1 MGHISLVTISGSAKK
16 KKSKPMK
23 LIHPSYFPN
32 ITTFSYILHHP
43 ICWEVHD
50 NYQKQT
56 FRNRTY
62 ISNDRGKHILSIPI
76 IHVGKANGRQKYED
90 VLIDNSYPWQRQ
102 HWRTLQTAYRTSP
115 YFEFYEDDIKHL
127 YNKPYEK
134 LLEFNLKTIE
144 TIFECLQME
153 MPLTKSPHFEVKP
166 EDNEDFRFLIS
177 AKLKHQLNI
186 EPYIQVFGDRH
197 GFIPNLSILDLLF
210 NLGPN
215 TIDYLNHEF
224 ISPSNG

>member
-1 MGHISLVTISGSAKK
+1 
-16 KKSKPMK
+16 MK
-23 LIHPSYFPN
+23 VIHPSYFPN
-32 ITTFSYILHHP
+32 ILTFSYVLHEP
-43 ICWEVHD
+43 TCWEVHD

-76 IHVGKANGRQKYED
+76 IHVGKEQGRQKCKD

-115 YFEFYEDDIKHL
+115 FFEFYEDEIKQL
-127 YNKPYEK
+127 YDQPYDK
-134 LLEFNLKTIE
+134 LLDYNLKTIE

-153 MPLTKSPHFEVKP
+153 MPKASTKEFEVSLS
-166 EDNEDFRFLIS
+166 EHEDFRYLIN
-177 AKLKHQLNI
+177 AKLKHNLTI
-186 EPYIQVFGDRH
+186 EPYTQVFGDRH

-210 NLGPN
+210 NMGPN
-215 TIDYLNHEF
+215 SIEYLQRDFIDKDNA
-224 ISPSNG
+224 

>member
-1 MGHISLVTISGSAKK
+1 
-16 KKSKPMK
+16 MK
-23 LIHPSYFPN
+23 VIHPSYFPN
-32 ITTFSYILHHP
+32 ILTFSYVLHEP
-43 ICWEVHD
+43 TCWEVHD

-76 IHVGKANGRQKYED
+76 IHVGKEQGRQKYKD

-115 YFEFYEDDIKHL
+115 FFEFYEDEIKPL
-127 YNKPYEK
+127 YDQPYDK
-134 LLEFNLKTIE
+134 LLDYNLKTIE

-153 MPLTKSPHFEVKP
+153 MPKASTKEFEVSLS
-166 EDNEDFRFLIS
+166 EHEDFRFLIN
-177 AKLKHQLNI
+177 AKLKHNLTI
-186 EPYIQVFGDRH
+186 EPYTQVFGDRH

-210 NLGPN
+210 NMGPN
-215 TIDYLNHEF
+215 SIEYLRKDF
-224 ISPSNG
+224 IYKDNA

>member
-1 MGHISLVTISGSAKK
+1 
-16 KKSKPMK
+16 MK
-23 LIHPSYFPN
+23 VIHPSYFPN
-32 ITTFSYILHHP
+32 ILTFSYVLHEP
-43 ICWEVHD
+43 TCWEVHD

-76 IHVGKANGRQKYED
+76 IHVGKEQGRQKYKD

-115 YFEFYEDDIKHL
+115 FFEFYEDEIKQL
-127 YNKPYEK
+127 YDQPYDK
-134 LLEFNLKTIE
+134 LLDYNLKTIE

-153 MPLTKSPHFEVKP
+153 MPKESTKEFEVSLSEH
-166 EDNEDFRFLIS
+166 EDLRFLIN
-177 AKLKHQLNI
+177 AKLKHNLTI
-186 EPYIQVFGDRH
+186 EPYTQVFGDRH

-210 NLGPN
+210 NMGPN
-215 TIDYLNHEF
+215 SIEYLQRDFIDKDNA
-224 ISPSNG
+224 